1 MFITLTLFV
10 CIHMG
15 GQNVW
20 PQTTLM
26 PFLGSNIYVLPAFK
40 RLIRYLPWKI
50 SIYMQ
55 WANLYPLTCCRHEL
69 IGDLTQERAAL
80 FQQTDQE
87 GTQKLKEN
95 IREAHASFFKSLM
108 QGKKEQ
114 WYARTMITVQC
125 ALMRACVCKN
135 VV

>member
-1 MFITLTLFV
+1 MTSGFSKFRRPILL
-10 CIHMG
+10 G
-15 GQNVW
+15 GAVAMMSLVY
-20 PQTTLM
+20 T
-26 PFLGSNIYVLPAFK
+26 F
-40 RLIRYLPWKI
+40 
-50 SIYMQ
+50 
-55 WANLYPLTCCRHEL
+55 RHEL

-114 WYARTMITVQC
+114 
-125 ALMRACVCKN
+125 
-135 VV
+135 